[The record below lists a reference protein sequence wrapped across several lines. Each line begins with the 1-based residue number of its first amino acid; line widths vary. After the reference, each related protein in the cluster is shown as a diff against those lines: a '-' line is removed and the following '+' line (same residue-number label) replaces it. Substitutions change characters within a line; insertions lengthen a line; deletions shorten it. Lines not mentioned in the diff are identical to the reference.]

1 MHDGMDEQQKKK
13 KKTFPEVFFVVF
25 VLVCSCMLY
34 IYKTC
39 MHFCC
44 IEIRIFVTWITHHP
58 YRSHQNT
65 HTFSNTFTFHHHQQI
80 SVCVLCASFEKIY
93 FFLWIFF
100 ARNFEV
106 TCVAYWTFWMYYFF
120 PNFKFIF
127 IFLQY
132 YHYWLRLIT
141 SINRFIQDLSNYF
154 QIFLVLF
161 PFFLTLSSIIDFL
174 SPSS

>member
-1 MHDGMDEQQKKK
+1 MDDVMFVIEVSFCGRHTHT
-13 KKTFPEVFFVVF
+13 KTH
-25 VLVCSCMLY
+25 
-34 IYKTC
+34 IY
-39 MHFCC
+39 
-44 IEIRIFVTWITHHP
+44 
-58 YRSHQNT
+58 
-65 HTFSNTFTFHHHQQI
+65 TFSNTITFHHHQAI
-80 SVCVLCASFEKIY
+80 KRVCCVHHSKKFI
-93 FFLWIFF
+93 FLWIFF

-154 QIFLVLF
+154 QIFLVQF